1 MSVKLSQRKVLV
13 LNKSWTPIKIV
24 TIEKAM
30 KKLFSTYKDGT
41 PKARIIDCVHDFQT
55 MTWEDWTSF
64 CTKCGEL
71 RTEREIV
78 IVTDANGHKCKTCS
92 KCKSKLGEPS
102 THYCTECRV
111 ERKQPEEIAE
121 GHKCSKCST
130 KLGEAGMRS
139 VNAIFRIPTI
149 ILEGRFDKL
158 PQQKVHYNRRTIYR
172 RDNNTCQYCGKKK
185 AGSEL
190 SLDHVIPRCQGG
202 LTTWENIVVACT
214 DCNAKKA
221 GRTPREANMKLLR
234 QPKKPNYNFFP
245 GDIRIRDWEHFLGE
259 AYWLTELVH
268 DGE

>member
-1 MSVKLSQRKVLV
+1 MSVSFAQRKVLV

-30 KKLFSTYKDGT
+30 KKLLSTYKDGT

-55 MTWEDWTSF
+55 MTWDDWS
-64 CTKCGEL
+64 
-71 RTEREIV
+71 RTR
-78 IVTDANGHKCKTCS
+78 
-92 KCKSKLGEPS
+92 PS

-111 ERKQPEEIAE
+111 ERKPEEVAD

-172 RDNNTCQYCGKKK
+172 RDNNTCQYCGRKKP
-185 AGSEL
+185 GGEL

-221 GRTPREANMKLLR
+221 GRTPREAGMKLLR
-234 QPKKPNYNFFP
+234 QPKKPSYNFFP

-259 AYWLTELVH
+259 AYWLTELDH
-268 DGE
+268 DGD